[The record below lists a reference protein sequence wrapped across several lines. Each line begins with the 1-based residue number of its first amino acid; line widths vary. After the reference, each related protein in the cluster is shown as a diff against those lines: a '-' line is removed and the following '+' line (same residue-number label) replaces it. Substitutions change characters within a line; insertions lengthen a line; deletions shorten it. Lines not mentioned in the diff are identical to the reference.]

1 MQTMI
6 MVPKSTSMSRI
17 RQLSVL
23 SKSTHGNTSSS
34 ISMTVRTMKTNRR
47 PSALLHC
54 NVTRS
59 VMKPNMTPL
68 STIASSPPPIV
79 QQHTSSLVN
88 DTHAT
93 HHPQVDVNDEVEI
106 SLEELRDLA
115 MKPCTPLSLADMYKY
130 ASSNA
135 DSKNYAPQRLRNS
148 QFLYKE
154 LPIRVAQRAVDLLTL
169 PLGLNKTKQVQE
181 IAHTYLRYL
190 KLFKDMPCPQNEE
203 DELKFTELLRDIIQD
218 RTSIPMAIAQGVAS
232 LKDDRNQEFD
242 HQRLHEMEK
251 ALYRFFNAR
260 TGLRFLAEHHVL
272 SCKQKQDEFREVR
285 KKQGFLDNIPLN
297 EDGEQ
302 LTNDFNDDSF
312 LGCIKFDC
320 DPALEAKR
328 VARQVMR
335 HCRECYG
342 VAPEIEIKDCTPMK
356 YSKVKF
362 TYAPHHLQYMLAEL
376 LKNSCRA
383 TVQKYLEGK
392 GTIEDHIGSHE
403 QNVKEGI
410 STNTSLPSVSVIIT
424 KGAEDVT
431 IKIADKGGGVKRSVI
446 DKMWTFSHSSMSS
459 EIQSK
464 EYDTNFGSDEFTGIK
479 IRGFGLPLARIYAR
493 YFGGELT
500 LKSMEGYGVDAYIY
514 LPVLGQACEN
524 LPKRVAMS
532 PGNIDSVFDGNHHAY
547 YGDSFS
553 SMNALTDKESLQRG
567 LSHLKSLHK
576 EIRTFSTSSS
586 RCAF

>member
-1 MQTMI
+1 M
-6 MVPKSTSMSRI
+6 
-17 RQLSVL
+17 L
-23 SKSTHGNTSSS
+23 SKSAHGNSNSSGNISS
-34 ISMTVRTMKTNRR
+34 ISGSSTNMTTRIMKTKPR
-47 PSALLHC
+47 PTTLLHC

-59 VMKPNMTPL
+59 VMKQPNMTPL
-68 STIASSPPPIV
+68 STIASAPPPMV
-79 QQHTSSLVN
+79 QHTSSVIN

-93 HHPQVDVNDEVEI
+93 HHPQVDNNDEIEI

-190 KLFKDMPCPQNEE
+190 KLFKDMPCPQNEK

-272 SCKQKQDEFREVR
+272 SCKQKQEEFREVR

-302 LTNDFNDDSF
+302 LRNDYDDDSF

-328 VARQVMR
+328 VARQVML

-383 TVQKYLEGK
+383 TVQK
-392 GTIEDHIGSHE
+392 
-403 QNVKEGI
+403 
-410 STNTSLPSVSVIIT
+410 
-424 KGAEDVT
+424 
-431 IKIADKGGGVKRSVI
+431 
-446 DKMWTFSHSSMSS
+446 
-459 EIQSK
+459 
-464 EYDTNFGSDEFTGIK
+464 
-479 IRGFGLPLARIYAR
+479 
-493 YFGGELT
+493 
-500 LKSMEGYGVDAYIY
+500 
-514 LPVLGQACEN
+514 
-524 LPKRVAMS
+524 
-532 PGNIDSVFDGNHHAY
+532 
-547 YGDSFS
+547 
-553 SMNALTDKESLQRG
+553 
-567 LSHLKSLHK
+567 
-576 EIRTFSTSSS
+576 
-586 RCAF
+586 

>member
-1 MQTMI
+1 MQTI
-6 MVPKSTSMSRI
+6 TAQRSALISRI

-23 SKSTHGNTSSS
+23 SKSAHLTTVVKRNTKKFENVKCSLMIPNVKLLSS
-34 ISMTVRTMKTNRR
+34 
-47 PSALLHC
+47 
-54 NVTRS
+54 
-59 VMKPNMTPL
+59 
-68 STIASSPPPIV
+68 IASSPPPV
-79 QQHTSSLVN
+79 VHQSSSVTT
-88 DTHAT
+88 THAIHQPT
-93 HHPQVDVNDEVEI
+93 ARSATNMDDDGIEI

-115 MKPCTPLSLADMYKY
+115 LKPCTPLSLADMYKY

-135 DSKNYAPQRLRNS
+135 DSKNYGPQRLRNS

-190 KLFKDMPCPQNEE
+190 KLFKDMPCPRNEE
-203 DELKFTELLRDIIQD
+203 EELKFTDLLRDIIQD

-232 LKDDRNQEFD
+232 LKDDRNKEFD
-242 HQRLHEMEK
+242 PQRLHEMEK

-272 SCKQKQDEFREVR
+272 SCKQKQEEYREVR

-297 EDGEQ
+297 EDDDIDDQ
-302 LTNDFNDDSF
+302 LRTDYNDDSF

-356 YSKVKF
+356 YSNVKF

-383 TVQKYLEGK
+383 TVQK
-392 GTIEDHIGSHE
+392 
-403 QNVKEGI
+403 
-410 STNTSLPSVSVIIT
+410 
-424 KGAEDVT
+424 
-431 IKIADKGGGVKRSVI
+431 
-446 DKMWTFSHSSMSS
+446 
-459 EIQSK
+459 
-464 EYDTNFGSDEFTGIK
+464 
-479 IRGFGLPLARIYAR
+479 
-493 YFGGELT
+493 
-500 LKSMEGYGVDAYIY
+500 
-514 LPVLGQACEN
+514 
-524 LPKRVAMS
+524 
-532 PGNIDSVFDGNHHAY
+532 
-547 YGDSFS
+547 
-553 SMNALTDKESLQRG
+553 
-567 LSHLKSLHK
+567 
-576 EIRTFSTSSS
+576 
-586 RCAF
+586 